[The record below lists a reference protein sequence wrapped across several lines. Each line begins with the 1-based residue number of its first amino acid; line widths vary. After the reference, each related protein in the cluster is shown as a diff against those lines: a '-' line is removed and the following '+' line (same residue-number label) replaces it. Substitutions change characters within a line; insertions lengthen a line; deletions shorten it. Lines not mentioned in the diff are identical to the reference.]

1 MTDEYP
7 EATITRFGQGW
18 KVQVGSANAEFI
30 FRNAS
35 IAISAP
41 HAEVEVSHY
50 GTHLFRSTSELAIGG
65 RDKLAKTAFEIDKRL
80 LNGSSIPGEDW
91 RLAVFSAVEAMQ
103 TAEGSLTGGIDLRF
117 AVAALPSNDM
127 LVSSVF
133 PASNTILVMPNETGK
148 STIARALALSLTTG
162 KTIIPGCE
170 PQMVGPV
177 LYVAGEDAFSQFH
190 SRALDELARGMK
202 IDHRSAIHPII
213 MYDTAGRSLA
223 RMAAG
228 VAERAVDAA
237 AVILDSHQALLGM
250 ANDSGIRDRD
260 SNFWSAVD
268 QIGKPTFTLAHP
280 NRADRLNWNH
290 ADGSVAGSDVNQ
302 DRARCRWQGRWKD
315 DDDEPMQMFRRR
327 YTLECRKWTHGPRFP
342 SVNFSIDRFKANGTE
357 DWYTSFSES
366 YELSRD
372 GRGDGPNPVG
382 RPPTAFSETV
392 EAYRAGAKTSKELAA
407 ALGISQETAK
417 KRLQRFREDLSD
429 DV

>member
-1 MTDEYP
+1 MSDEYP
-7 EATITRFGQGW
+7 ESVISRFGQGW
-18 KVQVGSANAEFI
+18 KVQIESANAEFI

-35 IAISAP
+35 IAISSP
-41 HAEVEVSHY
+41 HAEVEVSHR
-50 GTHLFRSTSELAIGG
+50 GRHLFRSTSELAIGG

-80 LNGSSIPGEDW
+80 LNGGSMAGEDW

-103 TAEGSLTGGIDLRF
+103 QAESSLTGGVDLRF
-117 AVAALPSNDM
+117 AAAAQPSNDM

-133 PASNTILVMPNETGK
+133 PAANTILVMPNEAGK
-148 STIARALALSLTTG
+148 STMARALALSMVTG
-162 KTIIPGCE
+162 KTIIPSCE
-170 PQMVGPV
+170 PRVTGPV

-190 SRALDELARGMK
+190 ARALDEIARGTN
-202 IDHRSAIHPII
+202 IDHRTALHPII
-213 MYDTAGRSLA
+213 MYDTGGRSLA
-223 RMAAG
+223 RIAAG

-315 DDDEPMQMFRRR
+315 DDDEPMQTFRRR
-327 YTLECRKWTHGPRFP
+327 YTLECRKWTHGPKFAP
-342 SVNFSIDRFKANGTE
+342 VSFSINRFKANGTDE
-357 DWYTSFSES
+357 WYTSFHES
-366 YELSRD
+366 YELSKD
-372 GRGDGPNPVG
+372 GRDTGPNPVG

-407 ALGISQETAK
+407 ALGISQENAK
-417 KRLQRFREDLSD
+417 KRLQRFREDLE